1 MRPLS
6 TPRARATAD
15 ERPGYLLHLSTS
27 LLFPDRRLRVAIGLS
42 VDLDRDDRI
51 DAQPPPPFRLR
62 FSNDPPSLVPSV
74 AIAQVF
80 ELLIGTATP
89 DLDLFGRSVC
99 ERQLQDVRHVARNA
113 A

>member
-1 MRPLS
+1 MRVPATS
-6 TPRARATAD
+6 CISRA
-15 ERPGYLLHLSTS
+15 S
-27 LLFPDRRLRVAIGLS
+27 LLLPDRRLRVAIGLS
-42 VDLDRDDRI
+42 VDLDRDDRV
-51 DAQPPPPFRLR
+51 DVQPPPPFRLR

-80 ELLIGTATP
+80 ELLIGTATL

>member
-1 MRPLS
+1 MSVPATSCISRP
-6 TPRARATAD
+6 
-15 ERPGYLLHLSTS
+15 S
-27 LLFPDRRLRVAIGLS
+27 LLFPNR
-42 VDLDRDDRI
+42 
-51 DAQPPPPFRLR
+51 
-62 FSNDPPSLVPSV
+62 NDPPSLVPSV

-80 ELLIGTATP
+80 ELLIGAATG